1 MKIALDVMG
10 GDNAPQSN
18 IVGAK
23 TFLESNKNTSLVL
36 VGDQS
41 IINDQLKKHNL
52 TEHSRIEIHHAS
64 EIVTMN
70 EKKPSKAFKSK
81 PDSSIVQSVKLVK
94 DGRADAVI
102 SAGNTGALL
111 SSALFILGKIKG
123 IKRPT
128 LATHFPTRSG
138 GFILSD
144 VGANTDVKPI
154 HLLQFAVMGS
164 VYSKYIKNSKSI
176 EIGLLN
182 IGAEENKGNALTQA
196 AYSQLK
202 ENINGFIGNIEP
214 RYLFDRK
221 IDVVVCD
228 GFSGNIFIKL
238 TEGLSAHLNSWINS
252 KDEIKSR
259 PDIASTIDTV
269 FDNYNYESHGA
280 SPFLG
285 VKGIVLKCHGA
296 CSDKSITNALSLAS
310 TLSERNIITK
320 IEEDL
325 EQNPSLSKDP
335 E

>member
-18 IVGAK
+18 ILGAK
-23 TFLESNKNTSLVL
+23 TFLDSNKNTSLIL
-36 VGDQS
+36 VGDKT
-41 IINDQLKKHNL
+41 IINDQLKEHNL
-52 TEHSRIEIHHAS
+52 SDHSKIDIHHAS
-64 EIVTMN
+64 EVVTMN
-70 EKKPSKAFKSK
+70 EKNPSKAFKSK

-94 DGRADAVI
+94 EGKADAVI

-128 LATHFPTRSG
+128 LATYFPTRSG

-144 VGANTDVKPI
+144 VGANIDVKPI

-164 VYSKYIKNSKSI
+164 VYSKYVKNSKSI
-176 EIGLLN
+176 EVGLLN
-182 IGAEENKGNALTQA
+182 IGAEENKGNALTQ
-196 AYSQLK
+196 STFSLLK
-202 ENINGFIGNIEP
+202 ENINGFVGNIEP

-228 GFSGNIFIKL
+228 GFAGNIFIKL

-252 KDEIKSR
+252 KDEIKSNSNLV
-259 PDIASTIDTV
+259 STIDKV

-296 CSDKSITNALSLAS
+296 CSDKSVTSALSLAS
-310 TLSERNIITK
+310 SLSEGDIVTK
-320 IEEDL
+320 IERDL
-325 EQNPSLSKDP
+325 EDNPSLLKDS

>member
-10 GDNAPQSN
+10 GDNAPDSN
-18 IVGAK
+18 ILGAK
-23 TFLESNKNTSLVL
+23 KFLESDKNTSLIL
-36 VGDQS
+36 VGDKAL
-41 IINDQLKKHNL
+41 INPQLIKHNL
-52 TEHSRIEIHHAS
+52 TNHNRIDIHHAS
-64 EIVTMN
+64 EVVTMN
-70 EKKPSKAFKSK
+70 EEKPSKAFKSK

-94 DGRADAVI
+94 DGLADAVI

-111 SSALFILGKIKG
+111 SSSLFILGKIKG

-128 LATHFPTRSG
+128 LATHFPTRNG
-138 GFILSD
+138 GFILAD

-164 VYSKYIKNSKSI
+164 VYSKYIKNSSSI
-176 EIGLLN
+176 EVGLLN

-202 ENINGFIGNIEP
+202 ENIKGFIGNIEP
-214 RYLFDRK
+214 RYLFDQK

-228 GFSGNIFIKL
+228 GFSGNVFIKL

-252 KDEIKSR
+252 KDEISSNPELSSIINK
-259 PDIASTIDTV
+259 V

-296 CSDKSITNALSLAS
+296 CSDKSVTNALSLAS
-310 TLSERNIITK
+310 SLSGKNIISK

-325 EQNPSLSKDP
+325 EGNPSLSIDS